1 MGETVI
7 SSTVEDYLKALLKME
22 DSDVKASTSNVA
34 RRLSVTDASVTD
46 MLRKLQKTGLLAYKP
61 YYGAALTPAGRLQ
74 ALKIIRRH
82 RLIELFLHQ
91 VMGYGWGQVHQEAE
105 KLEHVVSDFFVERA
119 DALLGYPEKDPH
131 GEIIPDAQGY
141 RNLEEDVCLA
151 IAELG
156 EYTIRKITN
165 DNPDFLNYLE
175 KESLVPGT
183 SITLVEK
190 TPFQGP
196 LKLKLSGRDTLHYIG
211 LEAAKNI
218 FVSADR
224 SGGRPKRL
232 AARGPDRALRPFSKH
247 FISAQPIP
255 ELNMPEI
262 RPKRGKRRRGAR

>member
-1 MGETVI
+1 MI

-46 MLRKLQKTGLLAYKP
+46 MLRKLQKAGLLAYKP
-61 YYGAALTPAGRLQ
+61 YYGAALTPEGRLQ
-74 ALKIIRRH
+74 ALRIIRRH

-91 VMGYGWGQVHQEAE
+91 VMGYGWDQVHEEAE
-105 KLEHVVSDFFVERA
+105 KLEHVVSDFFVDRA

-141 RNLEEDVCLA
+141 RNLEEEVCLA

-165 DNPDFLNYLE
+165 DNPDFLTYLE

-183 SITLVEK
+183 SFSLLDRA
-190 TPFQGP
+190 PFHGP
-196 LKLKLSGRDTLHYIG
+196 LKLMLSGRNAPHYIG

-218 FVSADR
+218 FVSTDR
-224 SGGRPKRL
+224 PGVSPKRL
-232 AARGPDRALRPFSKH
+232 AARGPDHALRSFSRPPLAR
-247 FISAQPIP
+247 SSSP
-255 ELNMPEI
+255 EQKAAEVHSRN
-262 RPKRGKRRRGAR
+262 RKRKRVAR

>member
-1 MGETVI
+1 MI

-46 MLRKLQKTGLLAYKP
+46 MLRKLQKAGLLAYKP
-61 YYGAALTPAGRLQ
+61 YYGAALTPEGRLQ

-91 VMGYGWGQVHQEAE
+91 VMGYGWDQVHQEAE
-105 KLEHVVSDFFVERA
+105 KLEHVVSDFFVDRV

-141 RNLEEDVCLA
+141 RNLEEDVCLG

-165 DNPDFLNYLE
+165 DNPDFLTYLD

-183 SITLVEK
+183 AFTLLEK
-190 TPFQGP
+190 APFHGP
-196 LKLKLSGRDTLHYIG
+196 LKLMLSGRDEPHYIG

-224 SGGRPKRL
+224 PGMGPKRL
-232 AARGPDRALRPFSKH
+232 ASRGPNHALSPFSRH
-247 FISAQPIP
+247 PIAGSPIP
-255 ELNMPEI
+255 GKQGVRVYPRN
-262 RPKRGKRRRGAR
+262 KKRRRAD